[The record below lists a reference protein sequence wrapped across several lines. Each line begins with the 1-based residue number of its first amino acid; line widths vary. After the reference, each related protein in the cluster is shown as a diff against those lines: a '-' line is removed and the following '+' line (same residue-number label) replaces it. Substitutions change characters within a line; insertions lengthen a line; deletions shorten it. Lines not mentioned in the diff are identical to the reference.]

1 MCNFTAYKAFSVK
14 KLFAIFVFTHH
25 FKLLY
30 ELLTKIESNISGCGN
45 SKTINKRRRGGVAAA
60 ASVMA
65 VRDRPELIFINSA
78 ETETGAEN
86 SNVVSAEN
94 ETEAECNALFRPK
107 PKPKI
112 NNAECI
118 MYVCI

>member
-1 MCNFTAYKAFSVK
+1 MLGRVWDIHS
-14 KLFAIFVFTHH
+14 
-25 FKLLY
+25 
-30 ELLTKIESNISGCGN
+30 
-45 SKTINKRRRGGVAAA
+45 
-60 ASVMA
+60 
-65 VRDRPELIFINSA
+65 RDRPELIFINSA

-107 PKPKI
+107 PKI